1 MECYLFCGY
10 FTTYI
15 FRNCNKYS
23 DIVNGVEKK
32 TQLKKKTMK
41 YILF

>member
-15 FRNCNKYS
+15 FRNCNKYL
-23 DIVNGVEKK
+23 DIVNGRVEKK
-32 TQLKKKTMK
+32 TQVKKKQ
-41 YILF
+41 